1 MSVVT
6 IPLGSLAATTAL
18 GAAIGASLRPGDR
31 VLLSGDLGS
40 GKTTLARAIGVALH
54 AEPELTSPTFILIAE
69 HRGDLPIWHV
79 DAYRLPPGSDALR
92 AGIIDERQQ
101 HGVTLIEDPGAQG
114 IASWGEPIRIHMPDR
129 QITAMLRNEDERWRG
144 QLGFCMQCGSDGAS
158 KRCLPAPEVAGE
170 EDPITWSE

>member
-6 IPLGSLAATTAL
+6 IPLGSLTATTAL

-40 GKTTLARAIGVALH
+40 GKTTLARAIGAALH
-54 AEPELTSPTFILIAE
+54 AEPELTSPTFILVSE

-101 HGVTLIEDPGAQG
+101 HGVTLIEWPEHLEGIGAEG
-114 IASWGEPIRIHMPDR
+114 TGVLSIRLAAAD
-129 QITAMLRNEDERWRG
+129 
-144 QLGFCMQCGSDGAS
+144 DGARS
-158 KRCLPAPEVAGE
+158 AVISGARPEFRAVLDTSFG
-170 EDPITWSE
+170 TSEGDRG

>member
-40 GKTTLARAIGVALH
+40 GKTTLARAIGAALH

-101 HGVTLIEDPGAQG
+101 HGVTLIEWPEHLEGLGAEGSGVLG
-114 IASWGEPIRIHMPDR
+114 IHLATTADEGTRSATIRGAR
-129 QITAMLRNEDERWRG
+129 AELLAALNTALGTSGSARG
-144 QLGFCMQCGSDGAS
+144 
-158 KRCLPAPEVAGE
+158 
-170 EDPITWSE
+170 

>member
-79 DAYRLPPGSDALR
+79 DAYRLPLGSDALR

-101 HGVTLIEDPGAQG
+101 HGVTLIEWPEHLEGLGAEGSGVLG
-114 IASWGEPIRIHMPDR
+114 IHLATTADEGTRSATIRGARAELLAALD
-129 QITAMLRNEDERWRG
+129 TALGTSGSARG
-144 QLGFCMQCGSDGAS
+144 
-158 KRCLPAPEVAGE
+158 
-170 EDPITWSE
+170 

>member
-101 HGVTLIEDPGAQG
+101 HGVTLIEWPEHLEGIGAEGSGVLG
-114 IASWGEPIRIHMPDR
+114 IHLATTADEGTRSATIRGAR
-129 QITAMLRNEDERWRG
+129 AELLAALNTALGTSGSARG
-144 QLGFCMQCGSDGAS
+144 
-158 KRCLPAPEVAGE
+158 
-170 EDPITWSE
+170 

>member
-1 MSVVT
+1 VSVVT
-6 IPLGSLAATTAL
+6 ITLGSLAATTAL

-54 AEPELTSPTFILIAE
+54 AEPELTSPTFILVAE

-101 HGVTLIEDPGAQG
+101 HGVTLIEWPEHLEGIGAEG
-114 IASWGEPIRIHMPDR
+114 TGVLSIRLAAAD
-129 QITAMLRNEDERWRG
+129 
-144 QLGFCMQCGSDGAS
+144 DGARS
-158 KRCLPAPEVAGE
+158 AVISGARPEFRAVLDTSFG
-170 EDPITWSE
+170 TSEGDRG

>member
-6 IPLGSLAATTAL
+6 ITLGSLAATTAL

-54 AEPELTSPTFILIAE
+54 AEPELTSPTFILVAE

-101 HGVTLIEDPGAQG
+101 HGVTLIEWPEHLKGIGAEG
-114 IASWGEPIRIHMPDR
+114 TGVLCIHLAAADDATRSAVISGARPEFRAVLDASFGTSESDR
-129 QITAMLRNEDERWRG
+129 G
-144 QLGFCMQCGSDGAS
+144 
-158 KRCLPAPEVAGE
+158 
-170 EDPITWSE
+170 

>member
-6 IPLGSLAATTAL
+6 ITLGSLAATTAL

-54 AEPELTSPTFILIAE
+54 AEPELTSPTFILVAE

-101 HGVTLIEDPGAQG
+101 HGVTLIEWPEHLEGIGAEG
-114 IASWGEPIRIHMPDR
+114 TSVLSIRIAAAD
-129 QITAMLRNEDERWRG
+129 
-144 QLGFCMQCGSDGAS
+144 DGARS
-158 KRCLPAPEVAGE
+158 AVISGARPEFRAVLETSFG
-170 EDPITWSE
+170 TSEGDRG

>member
-1 MSVVT
+1 MSAVT
-6 IPLGSLAATTAL
+6 ITLDSLAATTAL

-54 AEPELTSPTFILIAE
+54 AEPELTSPTFILVAE

-101 HGVTLIEDPGAQG
+101 HGVTLIEWPEHLEGIGAEG
-114 IASWGEPIRIHMPDR
+114 TGVLSIHLAAAAD
-129 QITAMLRNEDERWRG
+129 
-144 QLGFCMQCGSDGAS
+144 DGARS
-158 KRCLPAPEVAGE
+158 AVISGARPELRAVLDTSFGA
-170 EDPITWSE
+170 SEGDRG

>member
-6 IPLGSLAATTAL
+6 ITLGSLAATTAL

-54 AEPELTSPTFILIAE
+54 AEPELTSPTFILVAE

-101 HGVTLIEDPGAQG
+101 HGVTLIEWPEHLEGIGAEGTGVLG
-114 IASWGEPIRIHMPDR
+114 IHLAAAAD
-129 QITAMLRNEDERWRG
+129 
-144 QLGFCMQCGSDGAS
+144 DGARS
-158 KRCLPAPEVAGE
+158 AVISGARPEFRAVLDASFG
-170 EDPITWSE
+170 TSEGDRG

>member
-1 MSVVT
+1 VSVVT
-6 IPLGSLAATTAL
+6 ITLGSLAATTAL

-54 AEPELTSPTFILIAE
+54 AEPELTSPTFILVAE

-101 HGVTLIEDPGAQG
+101 HGVTLIEWPEHLEGIGAEG
-114 IASWGEPIRIHMPDR
+114 TGVLSIHLAAAD
-129 QITAMLRNEDERWRG
+129 
-144 QLGFCMQCGSDGAS
+144 DGARS
-158 KRCLPAPEVAGE
+158 AVIRGSRAELRAVLDTSFGA
-170 EDPITWSE
+170 SEGDRG